1 MLLSHFFLTYEYI
14 QQGGGISSNSK
25 QASSAVRVF
34 IRHLLRF
41 RLSYIVVEIVC
52 VLCFLCVQGR
62 ASIPAHLVC
71 PITHELFVDPVN
83 TILGYTYEREY
94 IEKWFE
100 KHNTDPLTNEHVGTK
115 FLSPNRG
122 IKDAV
127 KAFQDNIV
135 ANLPAT
141 QSKAMT
147 NQDYQLAMNTKMEEL
162 ESAIQSK
169 GSRLNH
175 VEQEIRQLQE
185 GMAAIEL
192 RIVECIP
199 DDLKAQLAA
208 LERSTLVADKKKA
221 SELREKQLIES
232 SPPTVQYYVTVQV
245 SVNGVLNACTSISS
259 EMVRNE
265 RRGFAGSIASAIG
278 TFSALA
284 DPIPFAKFGLD
295 ILKGALDKWDE
306 RQQKQAVARVVH
318 IFRGDSTVSSLVAE
332 GVARKMALYRQP
344 KLEEADAKSRQK
356 QQQRKGQAF
365 AKAKEALRHAVN
377 ICFQKGETNSAKS
390 FADADSQFILEA
402 VMDGSLAIN
411 AGFTSTA
418 AEKAEVITASIVAYF
433 KSLSF

>member
-1 MLLSHFFLTYEYI
+1 M
-14 QQGGGISSNSK
+14 
-25 QASSAVRVF
+25 
-34 IRHLLRF
+34 
-41 RLSYIVVEIVC
+41 
-52 VLCFLCVQGR
+52 
-62 ASIPAHLVC
+62 C
-71 PITHELFVDPVN
+71 PITRELFVDPVT

-100 KHNTDPLTNEHVGTK
+100 KHNTDPRTNEHVSAK
-115 FLSPNRG
+115 LLSPNRN

-127 KAFQDNIV
+127 KAFQDSI
-135 ANLPAT
+135 AAFLPAT

-147 NQDYQLAMNTKMEEL
+147 NQDYQLAMNTRMEEL

-175 VEQEIRQLQE
+175 VEQEIHQLKE

-199 DDLKAQLAA
+199 DNLKAQIAA
-208 LERSTLVADKKKA
+208 LERSTWEADKKKA

-278 TFSALA
+278 TFSSLA

-295 ILKGALDKWDE
+295 ILTGALNKWDE
-306 RQQKQAVARVVH
+306 EKQKQAVARVGD

-332 GVARKMALYRQP
+332 GVARKMALHRQS

-356 QQQRKGQAF
+356 QQQRKGQAV
-365 AKAKEALRHAVN
+365 AKAKEMLFAKAYTKVKEAVN
-377 ICFQKGETNSAKS
+377 ICLQGRETSL
-390 FADADSQFILEA
+390 ADTDSQFILEA
-402 VMDGSLAIN
+402 VMDGEVTIN
-411 AGFTSTA
+411 AGIAYTDP
-418 AEKAEVITASIVAYF
+418 ERAEVITNKIVAYF
-433 KSLSF
+433 ESNRR

>member
-1 MLLSHFFLTYEYI
+1 M
-14 QQGGGISSNSK
+14 QGG
-25 QASSAVRVF
+25 
-34 IRHLLRF
+34 
-41 RLSYIVVEIVC
+41 
-52 VLCFLCVQGR
+52 

-71 PITHELFVDPVN
+71 PLTHELFVDPVN
-83 TILGYTYEREY
+83 TDLGYTYEREY
-94 IEKWFE
+94 IEKWFK
-100 KHNTDPLTNEHVGTK
+100 KHNTDPLTNEHVSANLT
-115 FLSPNRG
+115 PNRN

-127 KAFQDNIV
+127 KEFQDRI
-135 ANLPAT
+135 AAFLPAT

-147 NQDYQLAMNTKMEEL
+147 YQDYQLAMNTQFEE
-162 ESAIQSK
+162 
-169 GSRLNH
+169 
-175 VEQEIRQLQE
+175 VEE
-185 GMAAIEL
+185 GMAAIES

-208 LERSTLVADKKKA
+208 LERSTLAADKKKA

-245 SVNGVLNACTSISS
+245 SVNGVLNACTAISS
-259 EMVRNE
+259 EMFRNE

-295 ILKGALDKWDE
+295 ILTGALNKWDE
-306 RQQKQAVARVVH
+306 EKQKPAVARVVD

-332 GVARKMALYRQP
+332 GVARKMALYRQS
-344 KLEEADAKSRQK
+344 KLEEAERQK

-377 ICFQKGETNSAKS
+377 ICLQKGETSL
-390 FADADSQFILEA
+390 ADTDAQFILEA

-411 AGFTSTA
+411 VGFTSDA
-418 AEKAEVITASIVAYF
+418 PEKAEVITASIVAYF
-433 KSLSF
+433 KSKRF

>member
-1 MLLSHFFLTYEYI
+1 MS
-14 QQGGGISSNSK
+14 
-25 QASSAVRVF
+25 
-34 IRHLLRF
+34 IRHHLRY
-41 RLSYIVVEIVC
+41 RLNYIVVEIVC
-52 VLCFLCVQGR
+52 VLCFLCIQGS

-71 PITHELFVDPVN
+71 PITRELFVDPVN

-94 IEKWFE
+94 IERWFE
-100 KHNTDPLTNEHVGTK
+100 KHNTDPLTNEHVSAK

-127 KAFQDNIV
+127 KAFQDSI
-135 ANLPAT
+135 AAFLPAT

-147 NQDYQLAMNTKMEEL
+147 YQDYQLAMNTRMEEL
-162 ESAIQSK
+162 ESAMQSK

-175 VEQEIRQLQE
+175 VEQEIRQLKE

-208 LERSTLVADKKKA
+208 LERSTRAADKKKA

-265 RRGFAGSIASAIG
+265 RRGFAGSIASAID

-295 ILKGALDKWDE
+295 ILTGALNKWDE
-306 RQQKQAVARVVH
+306 RQQKPAVARVVD

-332 GVARKMALYRQP
+332 GVARKMALHRQS
-344 KLEEADAKSRQK
+344 KLEELEEADAKSRQK
-356 QQQRKGQAF
+356 QQQREGQAF

-377 ICFQKGETNSAKS
+377 ICLQKGETSL
-390 FADADSQFILEA
+390 ADTDSQFILEA

-411 AGFTSTA
+411 VGFTSDA
-418 AEKAEVITASIVAYF
+418 VEKAEVITASIVAYF
-433 KSLSF
+433 KSKIF